1 MDAHPAQPFTEESFD
16 VVGLLDE
23 QIAILGSVRLALVST
38 RPTRAKK
45 NELMRRLSGV
55 LGRVETI
62 RLALK

>member
-1 MDAHPAQPFTEESFD
+1 MEAHPAQPSTEQDFD

-23 QIAILGSVRLALVST
+23 QIAVLQNTRDVLVLS

-45 NELMRRLSGV
+45 DALMRHLSGV
-55 LGRVETI
+55 LASVETI